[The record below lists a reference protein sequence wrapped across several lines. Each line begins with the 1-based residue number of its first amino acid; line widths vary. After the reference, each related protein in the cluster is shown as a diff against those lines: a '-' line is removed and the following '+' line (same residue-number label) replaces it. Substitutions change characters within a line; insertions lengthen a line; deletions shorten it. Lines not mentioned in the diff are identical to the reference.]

1 MDISYRLIR
10 SSRKTLAIQI
20 TPSGE
25 VILRCP
31 KRCSRQE
38 AESFLRSKEAWI
50 RKHLESI
57 AASPTFPVFTE
68 AEVCSLAKAAA
79 VYFPERVQ
87 YFAKTVGVSYGRV
100 SIRSQRTRWGSCS
113 GKGNLNFNCLLMLC
127 PEAVR
132 DYVVVHE
139 LCHRKHLDHSAEFWA
154 EVAKHCPDYRS
165 HKKWLKDNGASLIS
179 RLP

>member
-1 MDISYRLIR
+1 MNFTLDPKTV
-10 SSRKTLAIQI
+10 SSVDRT
-20 TPSGE
+20 E
-25 VILRCP
+25 
-31 KRCSRQE
+31 
-38 AESFLRSKEAWI
+38 EAWI

-57 AASPTFPVFTE
+57 AASPALPVFAE
-68 AEVCSLAKAAA
+68 AEVRALAKAAA

-139 LCHRKHLDHSAEFWA
+139 LCHRKHLNHSAEFWA